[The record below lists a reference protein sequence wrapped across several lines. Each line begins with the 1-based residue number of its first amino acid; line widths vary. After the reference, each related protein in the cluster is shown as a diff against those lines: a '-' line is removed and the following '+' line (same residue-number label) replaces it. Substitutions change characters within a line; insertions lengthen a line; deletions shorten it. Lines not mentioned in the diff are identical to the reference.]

1 MMSGMS
7 SLSFLEPGFIL
18 LFLLLMLVCPT
29 LPPLWALAAFFGA
42 YYAEGRAARRQ
53 NAVPAALHR
62 YQNAVCFKMLLSLAL
77 YAACFLSI
85 Q

>member
-7 SLSFLEPGFIL
+7 SLSFLEPGLIL

-42 YYAEGRAARRQ
+42 YYEGRAARRQ

-62 YQNAVCFKMLLSLAL
+62 YQNAVCFKMFLSLAL